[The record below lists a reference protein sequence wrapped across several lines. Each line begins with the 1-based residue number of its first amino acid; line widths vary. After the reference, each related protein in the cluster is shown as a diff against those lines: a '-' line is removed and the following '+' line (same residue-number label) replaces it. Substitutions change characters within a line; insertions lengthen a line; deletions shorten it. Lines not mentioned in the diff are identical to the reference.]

1 MTDGTGTTPS
11 ASALNGSPDL
21 TEAGANGVAPPLS
34 DEDLMALVE
43 RYLEPHQ
50 PADYRLDLA
59 RGEGVRHNGNWHYL
73 VVRPSQSDVRLHDYS
88 TRLAATEDELEAGEH
103 LKVLLVPIL
112 PE

>member
-1 MTDGTGTTPS
+1 MMDDRTGTALSGAPVTNGA
-11 ASALNGSPDL
+11 AS
-21 TEAGANGVAPPLS
+21 LS
-34 DEDLMALVE
+34 DADLMALVE

-50 PADYRLDLA
+50 PADYRLDVA
-59 RGEGVRHNGNWHYL
+59 RREGVRRSGNWHYL

-88 TRLAATEDELEAGEH
+88 TRLGAAEDDIEANED

>member
-1 MTDGTGTTPS
+1 MTDGTGITPS
-11 ASALNGSPDL
+11 SAPGTNGAAS
-21 TEAGANGVAPPLS
+21 LS

-50 PADYRLDLA
+50 PADYRLDVA
-59 RGEGVRHNGNWHYL
+59 RREGVRRSGNWHYL

-88 TRLAATEDELEAGEH
+88 TRLAAAEDELESREH